1 MNLRPDKKPV
11 AREVADVNVL
21 IDLPAKAELT
31 GPQTI
36 GRGYRSYD
44 RYEVTLPGSAIVAK
58 VERDVLLSGLV
69 VGIVPVDIVRGE
81 VVLIRQFRLSG
92 HIALDKGAMIEVPAG
107 RVAPTESVHDAALRE
122 CHEEIGARPRQ
133 LLSLFEIMPAPALS
147 DERMV
152 LYAALIDAAEV
163 KIRAGCSE
171 EQEDIEPIRIS
182 FDAAAEML
190 ARGGIHNGTAII
202 ALQWLIINREKLPDI
217 FGSGQESSGI

>member
-1 MNLRPDKKPV
+1 M
-11 AREVADVNVL
+11 NVL
-21 IDLPAKAELT
+21 VDLPAKAQLSK
-31 GPQTI
+31 PLTI
-36 GRGYRSYD
+36 GRGYRNYE
-44 RYEVTLPGSAIVAK
+44 RYEVTLPGSAITAK

-69 VGIVPVDIVRGE
+69 VGIVPIDVVKGE

-107 RVAPTESVHDAALRE
+107 RVSPTESAYDAALRE
-122 CHEEIGARPRQ
+122 CHEEIGVRPQQ
-133 LLSLFEIMPAPALS
+133 LRSLFEIMPAPALT

-190 ARGGIHNGTAII
+190 TCGGFHNSTVII
-202 ALQWLIINREKLPDI
+202 ALQWLILNREKLPDI
-217 FGSGQESSGI
+217 FGLRQGNAGI

>member
-1 MNLRPDKKPV
+1 MNGPEKKPV
-11 AREVADVNVL
+11 SRKVVDMNVL
-21 IDLPAKAELT
+21 IDLPAKAQVS

-36 GRGYRSYD
+36 GRGYRNYE
-44 RYEVTLPGSAIVAK
+44 RYEVTLPGSALMAK

-69 VGIVPVDIVRGE
+69 VGIVPVDVVRGE

-107 RVAPTESVHDAALRE
+107 RVAATERVHEAALRE
-122 CHEEIGARPRQ
+122 CHEEIGTRPTR
-133 LLSLFEIMPAPALS
+133 LLPLFEIMPAPALS

-163 KIRAGCSE
+163 NIRAGCSE
-171 EQEDIEPIRIS
+171 EQEDTEPIRIS

-202 ALQWLIINREKLPDI
+202 ALQWLILNREKLPDL
-217 FGSGQESSGI
+217 FG